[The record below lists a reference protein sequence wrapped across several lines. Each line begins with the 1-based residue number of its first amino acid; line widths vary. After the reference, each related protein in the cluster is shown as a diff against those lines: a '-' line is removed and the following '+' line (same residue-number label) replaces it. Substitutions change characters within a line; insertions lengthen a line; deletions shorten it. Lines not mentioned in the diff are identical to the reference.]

1 MSAPQMYGIT
11 SNDGE
16 LDPRSP
22 NGAFFRESLP
32 YPPPPT
38 AAIVERWGVSRCSNP
53 LTHIRSNS
61 RSTAKRVSSTARF
74 TLGDGFGQAYA
85 VKRREIVIRGIEHKR
100 VQLAAANADIAAGEK
115 RQRHSVLKQTGERQF
130 VAITVDAYNLH
141 EIGND
146 PHPCFRSEHLGVDSE
161 LACAWR
167 RRIERAPCMPA
178 QHSRSLDRRLR
189 IGQRV
194 ADCLMLDD
202 LLDASTLLALGE
214 GKSKLKSSAHQRYTE
229 DTDESA
235 ATRKALRSQ
244 SESAPLS
251 SQQISGRNLNSVQA
265 QARREMGTVSQHV
278 ERVLKNQAAVGT
290 SHNNNLEDSA
300 GIDVGIGAADDG
312 EQVGTLSVP
321 SGGRRYPLLPARDDP
336 RVANS
341 PRGGA
346 DAFSRRRRSD
356 VRACAG
362 LGRSECGKRCTLGRK
377 KGRQK
382 LLVLIWFAANHQRR
396 KPEHRGDNGE

>member
-1 MSAPQMYGIT
+1 MVARVGV
-11 SNDGE
+11 E
-16 LDPRSP
+16 P
-22 NGAFFRESLP
+22 NA
-32 YPPPPT
+32 T
-38 AAIVERWGVSRCSNP
+38 ANA
-53 LTHIRSNS
+53 LTHIQSNS
-61 RSTAKRVSSTARF
+61 RPTAKRVSSTARF

-115 RQRHSVLKQTGERQF
+115 RQQHSVLKQTGERQF

-161 LACAWR
+161 LERAWR
-167 RRIERAPCMPA
+167 SRIERAACMPA

-214 GKSKLKSSAHQRYTE
+214 GKSQLKSSAHQRYTE

-235 ATRKALRSQ
+235 ATRNALRSQ
-244 SESAPLS
+244 LESAPLL

-265 QARREMGTVSQHV
+265 EARREMGTVSQHV
-278 ERVLKNQAAVGT
+278 ECVLKNQAAVGT
-290 SHNNNLEDSA
+290 RHSDDRDA
-300 GIDVGIGAADDG
+300 TRGFDVGISAADDG

-346 DAFSRRRRSD
+346 DAFPWRERSH
-356 VRACAG
+356 VGAAAG
-362 LGRSECGKRCTLGRK
+362 VGQSEFGKRCT
-377 KGRQK
+377 
-382 LLVLIWFAANHQRR
+382 
-396 KPEHRGDNGE
+396 P